1 MQQSPA
7 PTAARAF
14 LALALAGLALGL
26 GAVSARAEALLLV
39 DTDSGRVLHAEN
51 AGYPWYPASITKI
64 MTTYV
69 TLKAVKDGRIKLDQ
83 LFTVSENALS
93 QQPSKMGFP
102 VGTQMTVDNALKM
115 LMVKSANDIAVVLA
129 EGVAGSVEAFA
140 DEMNK
145 ASQRLGMTQSAW
157 VNPNGLPAD
166 GQVTS
171 ARDMAIL
178 ARAMIR
184 EFPQH
189 EIYWRAP
196 AIRVGKRVMRN
207 YNKLID
213 RYPGADGMKTGFIC
227 ASGYN
232 LVATATRNGK
242 RMIAVVLGAPSGT
255 QRAETAAKLLEKG
268 FTGNTLNWLLPSLGA
283 VDSLQPIAAAPPNL
297 RDEICGKGRRNRTD
311 HAEEENA
318 TAPGAPGLNAV
329 TAFAN
334 ALQGP
339 LGAGEQ
345 VSLIG
350 PRIES
355 MPPIPVSIIP
365 PKGMA
370 ADAEALLHNPR
381 KKRGRVAIGKGKK
394 GQQQAVIQTGD
405 QPAAKPG
412 SKPGSKPEAKPA
424 AKTAAKPAAKPAV
437 KPVAA
442 KPAAATPAATKPAA
456 AKPATAKPAAPK
468 GQPKSGPAA
477 KGKSA
482 AAAPAR

>member
-1 MQQSPA
+1 VPFRIA
-7 PTAARAF
+7 PIAARAVF
-14 LALALAGLALGL
+14 AVALAGLTLGM
-26 GAVSARAEALLLV
+26 GASAARSEALLLV

-69 TLKAVKDGRIKLDQ
+69 TLKAVKEGRIKLDT
-83 LFTVSENALS
+83 LITVSENALA

-129 EGVAGSVEAFA
+129 EAVSGSVEAFA
-140 DEMNK
+140 TDMNK
-145 ASQRLGMTQSAW
+145 ASQRLGMTQSSW

-166 GQVTS
+166 GQITS

-189 EIYWRAP
+189 DIYWRAP

-232 LVATATRNGK
+232 LVATASRNGK

-268 FTGNTLNWLLPSLGA
+268 FAGNTLNWLLPSLGS

-297 RDEICGKGRRNRTD
+297 REEICGKGRRNRTD
-311 HAEEENA
+311 HAEEE
-318 TAPGAPGLNAV
+318 TAAAPSGGPGLNV
-329 TAFAN
+329 VSAFAN

-339 LGAGEQ
+339 LGNGEQ
-345 VSLIG
+345 ASLIG
-350 PRIES
+350 PLTES
-355 MPPIPVSIIP
+355 MAPIPVSIIP

-370 ADAEALLHNPR
+370 AANPEALMHNPR
-381 KKRGRVAIGKGKK
+381 KKRGRVAIKGRKGK
-394 GQQQAVIQTGD
+394 QQAVIQTGGK
-405 QPAAKPG
+405 PKSGAK
-412 SKPGSKPEAKPA
+412 
-424 AKTAAKPAAKPAV
+424 
-437 KPVAA
+437 
-442 KPAAATPAATKPAA
+442 PAATKPAA
-456 AKPATAKPAAPK
+456 AKPAAAKPAAAKPAAPK
-468 GQPKSGPAA
+468 AATPKAATAKPASTKPAA
-477 KGKSA
+477 PKPKPGAASKGKSA